1 MNEAPRADRN
11 QAESPAA
18 EDAAPAPS
26 PAPSPADSS
35 PAAPN
40 RGLMWKVVLALIALG
55 GVLLVLHAWRLPP
68 FSNDVVRTENAY
80 VRGQVTIISPQVAG
94 YVTSVPV
101 QDFQGVEAGQLL
113 ATIDDRIYRQ
123 RLEQARAALHSAQA
137 ALANSA
143 QAQQSARGTVE
154 QNAASVQ
161 GAEAQLARAR
171 ADNGRIEQLAP
182 QGWVTKAQVDA
193 SHAALRAAEA
203 AVAQARAQVGIART
217 GVTSAVVGREGL
229 AAAVESAQAQVELA
243 RIDLD
248 NTRIVAPTGGRLGE
262 IGVRQ
267 GQQVGTGTQLMAL
280 VPERLWVVANLKE
293 TQMENIRVG
302 QRATLS
308 VDALGGAELTGRVSE
323 IAPATGSEFSVIR
336 TDNASGNFTKVPQ
349 RVPVKILPDAGQ
361 PLLERLRPGLSVVAR
376 IDTRG
381 SGRAGRRAI
390 E

>member
-171 ADNGRIEQLAP
+171 R
-182 QGWVTKAQVDA
+182 
-193 SHAALRAAEA
+193 
-203 AVAQARAQVGIART
+203 
-217 GVTSAVVGREGL
+217 
-229 AAAVESAQAQVELA
+229 
-243 RIDLD
+243 
-248 NTRIVAPTGGRLGE
+248 
-262 IGVRQ
+262 
-267 GQQVGTGTQLMAL
+267 
-280 VPERLWVVANLKE
+280 
-293 TQMENIRVG
+293 
-302 QRATLS
+302 
-308 VDALGGAELTGRVSE
+308 
-323 IAPATGSEFSVIR
+323 
-336 TDNASGNFTKVPQ
+336 
-349 RVPVKILPDAGQ
+349 
-361 PLLERLRPGLSVVAR
+361 
-376 IDTRG
+376 
-381 SGRAGRRAI
+381 
-390 E
+390 

>member
-18 EDAAPAPS
+18 EDAAPTPS
-26 PAPSPADSS
+26 PAPPPADSS

-137 ALANSA
+137 
-143 QAQQSARGTVE
+143 QQSARGTVE

-161 GAEAQLARAR
+161 GAETQLARTR